1 MEGGKG
7 KENNPFL
14 EAFPSSLAVVF
25 LASLLY
31 VPPYDQNAWNSL
43 LSMQNGNGNFWFAFD
58 VLNVQNYSRRVVREI
73 RNRALYK

>member
-1 MEGGKG
+1 MEGVKG

-43 LSMQNGNGNFWFAFD
+43 LSMQNGNGN
-58 VLNVQNYSRRVVREI
+58 
-73 RNRALYK
+73 